1 MNQIVKYEQKVRLSM
16 ERREN
21 IMQKKLPIGIENFED
36 MIKENYYYVDKTG
49 LIKQL
54 LNERGLVNLFTRPRR
69 FGKSLNMSML
79 KYFFEIGND
88 QAIFENLEISK
99 EKELCDQYQGK
110 FPVISVSLKGAKAG
124 NYEDAKDMMKYIMA
138 AESRRLYDR
147 MSEDKLS
154 EKQKEQMKSL
164 MSDDMKDT
172 ELMTALW
179 ILSSILKEYYGKK
192 VIILIDEYDV
202 PLDKAFEND
211 YYNEMIILLRNM
223 LEQSLKTNDNLYMAV
238 LTGCLR
244 IARESIFTGLNNFNI
259 FSITDQYFDEHF
271 GFTDKEVKEILQ
283 YYKVPEAFEQTKKWY
298 DGYHFGSADIYCPWD
313 VINHCKALKV
323 ESDATP
329 QPYWINTSGNYIVK
343 RFIEKANQQ
352 TRREIEQLIEGKA
365 IQKEIRL
372 ELTYNELDSTIENL
386 WSVLFATGY
395 LTQQGKPQGRIY
407 SLVIP
412 NESIRE
418 IFIEQIQEWFKETT
432 RKDENRLKDFC
443 KAFEEGN
450 AEAIEE
456 QFNNYLMKTI
466 SIRDTFTSK
475 KENFYHGVLLGLLS
489 YDPDWYIT
497 SNTESGDG
505 YSDIMIEAE
514 QARIGIIIEVKYAEN
529 IKTLDKACEKALKQ
543 IKEKHYDQ
551 KLEEEGYETILNYGI
566 ACYKKRCKVLMD

>member
-1 MNQIVKYEQKVRLSM
+1 
-16 ERREN
+16 
-21 IMQKKLPIGIENFED
+21 MQKKLPIGIENFED

-49 LIKQL
+49 LLKQL
-54 LNERGLVNLFTRPRR
+54 LNEHGLVNLFTRPRR

-88 QAIFENLEISK
+88 QAIFEGLEISK
-99 EKELCDQYQGK
+99 DKELCDQYQGK

-124 NYEDAKDMMKYIMA
+124 NYEDAKAMMKYIMA

-147 MSEDKLS
+147 MSGDKLS

-164 MSDDMKDT
+164 MSDNMKDT

-179 ILSSILKEYYGKK
+179 ILSSILKEYYGEK

-202 PLDKAFEND
+202 PLDKVFENN

-259 FSITDQYFDEHF
+259 FSSTDQYFDEYF

-298 DGYHFGSADIYCPWD
+298 DGYRFGNTDIYCPWD
-313 VINHCKALKV
+313 VINHCRALKV
-323 ESDATP
+323 EPDATP

-395 LTQQGKPQGRIY
+395 LTQQGKPQGRTY
-407 SLVIP
+407 SLIIP
-412 NESIRE
+412 NESIRQ

-466 SIRDTFTSK
+466 SIRDTFTTK

-497 SNTESGDG
+497 SNQESGDG

-529 IKTLDKACEKALKQ
+529 IKTLDKACQKALKQ
-543 IKEKHYDQ
+543 IKEKNYDQ

-566 ACYKKRCKVLMD
+566 ACYKKRCKVLVDK

>member
-1 MNQIVKYEQKVRLSM
+1 MWKGGNL
-16 ERREN
+16 
-21 IMQKKLPIGIENFED
+21 MQKKLPIGIENFED

-49 LIKQL
+49 LLKQL
-54 LNERGLVNLFTRPRR
+54 LNEHGLVNLFTRPRR

-79 KYFFEIGND
+79 KYFFEIEND
-88 QAIFENLEISK
+88 QAIFEGLEISK
-99 EKELCDQYQGK
+99 DKELCDQYQGK

-124 NYEDAKDMMKYIMA
+124 NYEDAKAMMKYIMA

-164 MSDDMKDT
+164 MSDNMKDT

-202 PLDKAFEND
+202 PLDKAFENN

-259 FSITDQYFDEHF
+259 FSITDQYFDEYF

-298 DGYHFGSADIYCPWD
+298 DGYRFGNTDIYCPWD
-313 VINHCKALKV
+313 VINHCRALKV
-323 ESDATP
+323 EPDATP

-395 LTQQGKPQGRIY
+395 LTQQEKPQGRTY
-407 SLVIP
+407 SLIIP
-412 NESIRE
+412 NESIRQ

-450 AEAIEE
+450 AEAIE
-456 QFNNYLMKTI
+456 QQLNDYLMKTI
-466 SIRDTFTSK
+466 SIRDTFTTK

-514 QARIGIIIEVKYAEN
+514 QARTGIIIEVKYAEN

-543 IKEKHYDQ
+543 IKEKNYDQ
-551 KLEEEGYETILNYGI
+551 KLQEEGYETILNYGI
-566 ACYKKRCKVLMD
+566 ACYKKRCKVIVD

>member
-1 MNQIVKYEQKVRLSM
+1 MRKGGNL
-16 ERREN
+16 
-21 IMQKKLPIGIENFED
+21 MQKKLPIGIENFED

-49 LIKQL
+49 LLKQL
-54 LNERGLVNLFTRPRR
+54 LNEHGLVNLFTRPRR

-88 QAIFENLEISK
+88 QAIFEGLEISK
-99 EKELCDQYQGK
+99 DKELCDQYQGK

-124 NYEDAKDMMKYIMA
+124 NYEDAKAMMKYIMA

-164 MSDDMKDT
+164 MSDNMKDT

-202 PLDKAFEND
+202 PLDKAFENN

-223 LEQSLKTNDNLYMAV
+223 LKQSLKTNDNLYMAV

-259 FSITDQYFDEHF
+259 FSITDQYFDEYF
-271 GFTDKEVKEILQ
+271 GFTDKEVKETLQ

-298 DGYHFGSADIYCPWD
+298 DGYRFGNTDIYCPWD
-313 VINHCKALKV
+313 VINHCRALKV
-323 ESDATP
+323 EPDATP

-395 LTQQGKPQGRIY
+395 LTQQGKPQGRTY
-407 SLVIP
+407 SLIIP
-412 NESIRE
+412 NESIRQ

-466 SIRDTFTSK
+466 SIRDTFTTK

-497 SNTESGDG
+497 SNQESGDG

-529 IKTLDKACEKALKQ
+529 IKTLDKACQKALKQ
-543 IKEKHYDQ
+543 IKEKNYDQ

-566 ACYKKRCKVLMD
+566 ACYKKRCKVLVDK

>member
-1 MNQIVKYEQKVRLSM
+1 MRKGGNL
-16 ERREN
+16 
-21 IMQKKLPIGIENFED
+21 MQKKLPIGIENFED

-54 LNERGLVNLFTRPRR
+54 LNEHGLVNLFTRPRR

-88 QAIFENLEISK
+88 QAIFEGLEISK
-99 EKELCDQYQGK
+99 DKELCDQYQGK

-124 NYEDAKDMMKYIMA
+124 NYEDVKAMMKYIMA

-164 MSDDMKDT
+164 MSDNMKDT

-202 PLDKAFEND
+202 PLDKAFENN

-259 FSITDQYFDEHF
+259 FSITDQYFDEYF

-298 DGYHFGSADIYCPWD
+298 DGYRFGNTDIYCPWD
-313 VINHCKALKV
+313 VINHCRALKV
-323 ESDATP
+323 EPDATP

-395 LTQQGKPQGRIY
+395 LTQQGKPQGRTY
-407 SLVIP
+407 SLIIP
-412 NESIRE
+412 NESIRQ

-450 AEAIEE
+450 AEAIE
-456 QFNNYLMKTI
+456 QQLNDYLMKTI
-466 SIRDTFTSK
+466 SIRDTFTTK

-514 QARIGIIIEVKYAEN
+514 QARTGIIIEVKYAEN

-543 IKEKHYDQ
+543 IKEKNYDQ
-551 KLEEEGYETILNYGI
+551 KLQEEGYETILNYGI
-566 ACYKKRCKVLMD
+566 ACYKKRCKVSMDQS

>member
-1 MNQIVKYEQKVRLSM
+1 MRKGGNL
-16 ERREN
+16 
-21 IMQKKLPIGIENFED
+21 MQKKLPIGIENFED

-49 LIKQL
+49 LLKQL
-54 LNERGLVNLFTRPRR
+54 LNEHGLVNLFTRPRR

-88 QAIFENLEISK
+88 QAIFEGLEISK
-99 EKELCDQYQGK
+99 DKELCDQYQGK

-124 NYEDAKDMMKYIMA
+124 NYEDAKAMMKYIMA

-147 MSEDKLS
+147 MSGDKLS

-164 MSDDMKDT
+164 MSDNMKDT

-202 PLDKAFEND
+202 PLDKAFENN

-259 FSITDQYFDEHF
+259 FSITDQYFDEYF

-298 DGYHFGSADIYCPWD
+298 DGYRFGNTDIYCPWD
-313 VINHCKALKV
+313 VINHCRALKV
-323 ESDATP
+323 EPDATP

-395 LTQQGKPQGRIY
+395 LTQQGKPQGRTY
-407 SLVIP
+407 SLIIP
-412 NESIRE
+412 NESIRQ

-466 SIRDTFTSK
+466 SIRDNFTTK

-497 SNTESGDG
+497 SNQESGDG

-529 IKTLDKACEKALKQ
+529 IKMLDKACEKALKQ

-551 KLEEEGYETILNYGI
+551 KLEKEGYETILNYGI
-566 ACYKKRCKVLMD
+566 ACYKKRCKVLVDK

>member
-1 MNQIVKYEQKVRLSM
+1 MRKGGNL
-16 ERREN
+16 
-21 IMQKKLPIGIENFED
+21 MQKKLPIGIENFED

-49 LIKQL
+49 LLKQL
-54 LNERGLVNLFTRPRR
+54 LNEHGLVNLFTRPRR

-88 QAIFENLEISK
+88 QAIFEGLEISK
-99 EKELCDQYQGK
+99 DKELCDQYQGK

-124 NYEDAKDMMKYIMA
+124 NYEDAKKLMKYIMA

-147 MSEDKLS
+147 MSEDKLN

-164 MSDDMKDT
+164 MSDNMKDT

-202 PLDKAFEND
+202 PLDKAFENN

-223 LEQSLKTNDNLYMAV
+223 LKQSLKTNDNLYMAV

-259 FSITDQYFDEHF
+259 FSITDQYFDEYF

-298 DGYHFGSADIYCPWD
+298 DGYRFGNTDIYCPWD
-313 VINHCKALKV
+313 VINHCRALKV
-323 ESDATP
+323 EPDATP

-395 LTQQGKPQGRIY
+395 LTQQGKPQGRTY
-407 SLVIP
+407 SLIIP
-412 NESIRE
+412 NESIRQ

-466 SIRDTFTSK
+466 SIRDTFTTK

-505 YSDIMIEAE
+505 YSDIMIEVE
-514 QARIGIIIEVKYAEN
+514 HKQMGIVIEIKYAEN
-529 IKTLDKACEKALKQ
+529 VKALDQACEKALKQ

-566 ACYKKRCKVLMD
+566 ACYKKRCKVLLQEKK

>member
-1 MNQIVKYEQKVRLSM
+1 MRKGGNL
-16 ERREN
+16 
-21 IMQKKLPIGIENFED
+21 MQKKLPIGIENFED

-49 LIKQL
+49 LLKQL
-54 LNERGLVNLFTRPRR
+54 LNEHGLVNLFTRPRR

-88 QAIFENLEISK
+88 QAIFEGLEISK
-99 EKELCDQYQGK
+99 DKELCDQYQGK

-124 NYEDAKDMMKYIMA
+124 NYEDAKAMMKYIMA

-147 MSEDKLS
+147 MSGDKLS

-164 MSDDMKDT
+164 MSDNMKDT

-202 PLDKAFEND
+202 PLDKAFENN

-223 LEQSLKTNDNLYMAV
+223 LKQSLKTNDNLYMAV

-259 FSITDQYFDEHF
+259 FSITDQYFDEYF

-298 DGYHFGSADIYCPWD
+298 DGYRFGNTDIYCPWD
-313 VINHCKALKV
+313 VINHCRALKV
-323 ESDATP
+323 EPDATP

-343 RFIEKANQQ
+343 RFIERANQQ

-395 LTQQGKPQGRIY
+395 LTQQGKPQGRTY
-407 SLVIP
+407 SLIIP
-412 NESIRE
+412 NESIRQ

-466 SIRDTFTSK
+466 SIRDTFTTK

-497 SNTESGDG
+497 SNQESGDG

-529 IKTLDKACEKALKQ
+529 IKMLDKACEKALKQ

-551 KLEEEGYETILNYGI
+551 KLEKEGYETILNYGI
-566 ACYKKRCKVLMD
+566 ACYKKRCKVLVGK

>member
-1 MNQIVKYEQKVRLSM
+1 MRKGGNL
-16 ERREN
+16 
-21 IMQKKLPIGIENFED
+21 MQKKLPIEIENFED

-49 LIKQL
+49 LLKQL
-54 LNERGLVNLFTRPRR
+54 LNEHGLVNLFTRPRR

-88 QAIFENLEISK
+88 QAIFEGLEISK
-99 EKELCDQYQGK
+99 DKELCDQYQGK

-124 NYEDAKDMMKYIMA
+124 NYEDAKAMMKYIMA

-147 MSEDKLS
+147 MSGDKLS

-164 MSDDMKDT
+164 MSDNMKDT

-202 PLDKAFEND
+202 PLDKAFENN

-259 FSITDQYFDEHF
+259 FSITDQYFDEYF

-298 DGYHFGSADIYCPWD
+298 DGYRFGNTDIYCPWD
-313 VINHCKALKV
+313 VINHCRALKV
-323 ESDATP
+323 EPDATP

-395 LTQQGKPQGRIY
+395 LTQQGKPQGRTY
-407 SLVIP
+407 SLIIP
-412 NESIRE
+412 NESIRQ

-466 SIRDTFTSK
+466 SIRDTFTTK

-497 SNTESGDG
+497 SNQESGDG

-529 IKTLDKACEKALKQ
+529 IKTLDKACQKALKQ
-543 IKEKHYDQ
+543 IKEKNYDQ

-566 ACYKKRCKVLMD
+566 ACYKKRCKVLVDK

>member
-1 MNQIVKYEQKVRLSM
+1 MRKGGNL
-16 ERREN
+16 
-21 IMQKKLPIGIENFED
+21 MQKKLPIGIENFED

-49 LIKQL
+49 LLKQL
-54 LNERGLVNLFTRPRR
+54 LNEHGLVNLFTRPRR

-88 QAIFENLEISK
+88 QAIFEGLEISK
-99 EKELCDQYQGK
+99 DKELCDQYQGK

-124 NYEDAKDMMKYIMA
+124 NYEDAKAMMKYIMA

-147 MSEDKLS
+147 MSGDKLS

-164 MSDDMKDT
+164 MSDNMKDT

-202 PLDKAFEND
+202 PLDKAFENN

-259 FSITDQYFDEHF
+259 FSITDQYFDEYF

-298 DGYHFGSADIYCPWD
+298 DGYRFGNTDIYCPWD
-313 VINHCKALKV
+313 VINHCRALKV
-323 ESDATP
+323 EPDATP

-395 LTQQGKPQGRIY
+395 LTQQGKPQGRTY
-407 SLVIP
+407 SLIIP
-412 NESIRE
+412 NESIRQ

-466 SIRDTFTSK
+466 SIRDTFTTK

-497 SNTESGDG
+497 SNQESGDG

-514 QARIGIIIEVKYAEN
+514 QARLGIIIEVKYAEN
-529 IKTLDKACEKALKQ
+529 IKMLDKACEKALKQ

-551 KLEEEGYETILNYGI
+551 KLEKEGYETILNYGI
-566 ACYKKRCKVLMD
+566 ACYKKRCKVLVDK

>member
-1 MNQIVKYEQKVRLSM
+1 MRKGGNL
-16 ERREN
+16 
-21 IMQKKLPIGIENFED
+21 MQKKLPIGIENFED
-36 MIKENYYYVDKTG
+36 MIKENYYYVDKTD
-49 LIKQL
+49 LLKQL
-54 LNERGLVNLFTRPRR
+54 LNEHGLVNLFTRPRR

-88 QAIFENLEISK
+88 QAIFEGLEISK
-99 EKELCDQYQGK
+99 DKELCDQYQGK

-124 NYEDAKDMMKYIMA
+124 NYEDAKAMMKYIMA

-147 MSEDKLS
+147 MSGDKLS

-164 MSDDMKDT
+164 MSDNMKDT

-202 PLDKAFEND
+202 PLDKAFENN

-259 FSITDQYFDEHF
+259 FSITDQYFDEYF

-298 DGYHFGSADIYCPWD
+298 DGYRFGNTDIYCPWD
-313 VINHCKALKV
+313 VINHCRALKV
-323 ESDATP
+323 EPDATP

-395 LTQQGKPQGRIY
+395 LTQQGKPQGRTY
-407 SLVIP
+407 SLIIP
-412 NESIRE
+412 NESIRQ

-466 SIRDTFTSK
+466 SIRDTFTTK

-497 SNTESGDG
+497 SNQESGDG

-529 IKTLDKACEKALKQ
+529 IKTLDKACQKALKQ
-543 IKEKHYDQ
+543 IKEKNYDQ

-566 ACYKKRCKVLMD
+566 ACYKKRCKVLVDK

>member
-1 MNQIVKYEQKVRLSM
+1 MRKGGNL
-16 ERREN
+16 
-21 IMQKKLPIGIENFED
+21 MQKKLPIGIENFED

-49 LIKQL
+49 LLKQL
-54 LNERGLVNLFTRPRR
+54 LNEHGLVNLFTRPRR

-88 QAIFENLEISK
+88 QAIFEGLEISK
-99 EKELCDQYQGK
+99 DKELCDQYQGK

-124 NYEDAKDMMKYIMA
+124 NYEDAKAMMKYIMA

-147 MSEDKLS
+147 MSGDKLS

-164 MSDDMKDT
+164 MSDNMKDT

-202 PLDKAFEND
+202 PLDKAFENN

-259 FSITDQYFDEHF
+259 FSITDQYFDEYF

-298 DGYHFGSADIYCPWD
+298 DGYRFGNTDIYCPWD
-313 VINHCKALKV
+313 VINHCRALKV
-323 ESDATP
+323 EPDATP

-395 LTQQGKPQGRIY
+395 LTQQGKPQGRTY
-407 SLVIP
+407 SLIIP
-412 NESIRE
+412 NESIRQ

-466 SIRDTFTSK
+466 SIRDTFTTK
-475 KENFYHGVLLGLLS
+475 KENFYHGVLIGLLS

-497 SNTESGDG
+497 SNQESGDG

-529 IKTLDKACEKALKQ
+529 IKTLDKACQKALKQ
-543 IKEKHYDQ
+543 IKEKNYDQ

-566 ACYKKRCKVLMD
+566 ACYKKRCKVLVDK

>member
-1 MNQIVKYEQKVRLSM
+1 MRKGRNL
-16 ERREN
+16 
-21 IMQKKLPIGIENFED
+21 MQKKLPIGIENFED

-49 LIKQL
+49 LLKQL
-54 LNERGLVNLFTRPRR
+54 LNEHGLVNLFTRPRR

-88 QAIFENLEISK
+88 QAIFEGLEISK
-99 EKELCDQYQGK
+99 DKELCDQYQGK

-124 NYEDAKDMMKYIMA
+124 NYEDAKAMMKYIMA

-147 MSEDKLS
+147 MSGDKLS

-164 MSDDMKDT
+164 MSDNMKDT

-202 PLDKAFEND
+202 PLDKAFENN

-223 LEQSLKTNDNLYMAV
+223 LKQSLKTKDNLYMAV

-259 FSITDQYFDEHF
+259 FSITDQYFDEYF

-298 DGYHFGSADIYCPWD
+298 DGYRFGNTDIYCPWD
-313 VINHCKALKV
+313 VINHCRALKV
-323 ESDATP
+323 EPDATP

-395 LTQQGKPQGRIY
+395 LTQQGKPQGRTY
-407 SLVIP
+407 SLIIP
-412 NESIRE
+412 NESIRQ

-466 SIRDTFTSK
+466 SIRDTFTTK

-497 SNTESGDG
+497 SNQESGDG

-529 IKTLDKACEKALKQ
+529 IKTLDKACQKALKQ
-543 IKEKHYDQ
+543 IKEKNYDQ

-566 ACYKKRCKVLMD
+566 ACYKKRCKVLVDK

>member
-1 MNQIVKYEQKVRLSM
+1 MRKGGNL
-16 ERREN
+16 
-21 IMQKKLPIGIENFED
+21 MQKKLPIGIENFED

-49 LIKQL
+49 LLKQL
-54 LNERGLVNLFTRPRR
+54 LNEHGLVNLFTRPRR

-88 QAIFENLEISK
+88 QAIFEGLEISK
-99 EKELCDQYQGK
+99 DKELCDQYQGK

-124 NYEDAKDMMKYIMA
+124 NYEDAKAMMKYIMA

-147 MSEDKLS
+147 MSGDKLS

-164 MSDDMKDT
+164 MSDNMKDT

-179 ILSSILKEYYGKK
+179 ILSSILKEYYGEK

-202 PLDKAFEND
+202 PLDKAFENN

-259 FSITDQYFDEHF
+259 FSITDQYFDEYF

-298 DGYHFGSADIYCPWD
+298 DGYRFGNTDIYCPWD
-313 VINHCKALKV
+313 VINHCRALKV
-323 ESDATP
+323 EPDATP
-329 QPYWINTSGNYIVK
+329 QPYLINTSGNYIVK

-395 LTQQGKPQGRIY
+395 LTQQGKPQGRTY
-407 SLVIP
+407 SLIIP
-412 NESIRE
+412 NESIRQ

-466 SIRDTFTSK
+466 SIRDTFTTK

-497 SNTESGDG
+497 SNQESGDG

-529 IKTLDKACEKALKQ
+529 IKTLDKACQKALKQ
-543 IKEKHYDQ
+543 IKEKNYDQ

-566 ACYKKRCKVLMD
+566 ACYKKRCKVLVDK

>member
-1 MNQIVKYEQKVRLSM
+1 MRKGGNL
-16 ERREN
+16 
-21 IMQKKLPIGIENFED
+21 MQKKLPIGIENFED

-49 LIKQL
+49 LLKQL
-54 LNERGLVNLFTRPRR
+54 LNEHGLVNLFTRPRR

-88 QAIFENLEISK
+88 QAIFEGLEISK
-99 EKELCDQYQGK
+99 DKELCDQYQGK

-124 NYEDAKDMMKYIMA
+124 NYEDAKAMMKYIMA

-147 MSEDKLS
+147 MSGDKLS

-164 MSDDMKDT
+164 MSDNMKDT

-202 PLDKAFEND
+202 PLDKAFENN

-259 FSITDQYFDEHF
+259 FSITDQYFDEYF

-298 DGYHFGSADIYCPWD
+298 DGYRFGNTDIYCPWD
-313 VINHCKALKV
+313 VINHCRALKV
-323 ESDATP
+323 EPDATP

-395 LTQQGKPQGRIY
+395 LTQQGKPQGRTY
-407 SLVIP
+407 SLIIP
-412 NESIRE
+412 NESIRQ

-466 SIRDTFTSK
+466 SIRDTFITK

-497 SNTESGDG
+497 SNQESGDG

-529 IKTLDKACEKALKQ
+529 IKMLDKACEKALKQ

-551 KLEEEGYETILNYGI
+551 KLEKEGYETILNYGI
-566 ACYKKRCKVLMD
+566 ACYKKRCKVLVDK

>member
-1 MNQIVKYEQKVRLSM
+1 
-16 ERREN
+16 
-21 IMQKKLPIGIENFED
+21 MQKKLPIGIENFED

-49 LIKQL
+49 LLKQL
-54 LNERGLVNLFTRPRR
+54 LNEHGLVNLFTRPRR

-88 QAIFENLEISK
+88 QAIFEGLEISK
-99 EKELCDQYQGK
+99 DKELCDQYQGK

-124 NYEDAKDMMKYIMA
+124 NYEDAKAMMKYIMA

-147 MSEDKLS
+147 MSGDKLS

-164 MSDDMKDT
+164 MSDNMKDT

-202 PLDKAFEND
+202 PLDKAFENN

-223 LEQSLKTNDNLYMAV
+223 LKQSLKTNDNLYMAV

-259 FSITDQYFDEHF
+259 FSITDQYFDEYF

-298 DGYHFGSADIYCPWD
+298 DGYRFGNTDIYCPWD
-313 VINHCKALKV
+313 VINHCRALKV
-323 ESDATP
+323 EPDATP

-343 RFIEKANQQ
+343 RFIERANQQ

-395 LTQQGKPQGRIY
+395 LTQQGKPQGRTY
-407 SLVIP
+407 SLIIP
-412 NESIRE
+412 NESIRQ

-466 SIRDTFTSK
+466 SIRDTFTTK

-497 SNTESGDG
+497 SNQESGDG

-529 IKTLDKACEKALKQ
+529 IKTLDKACQKALKQ
-543 IKEKHYDQ
+543 IKEKNYDQ

-566 ACYKKRCKVLMD
+566 ACYKKRCKVLVDK

>member
-1 MNQIVKYEQKVRLSM
+1 MRKGGNL
-16 ERREN
+16 
-21 IMQKKLPIGIENFED
+21 MQKKLPIGIENFED

-49 LIKQL
+49 LLKQL
-54 LNERGLVNLFTRPRR
+54 LNEHGLVNLFTRPRR

-88 QAIFENLEISK
+88 QAIFEGLEISK
-99 EKELCDQYQGK
+99 DKELCDQYQGK

-138 AESRRLYDR
+138 AESRRLYDK

-164 MSDDMKDT
+164 MSDNMKDT

-192 VIILIDEYDV
+192 VLILIDEYDV
-202 PLDKAFEND
+202 PLDKAFENN

-223 LEQSLKTNDNLYMAV
+223 LKQSLKTNDNLYMAV

-259 FSITDQYFDEHF
+259 FSITDQYFDEYF

-298 DGYHFGSADIYCPWD
+298 DGYRFGNTDIYCPWD
-313 VINHCKALKV
+313 VINHCRALKV
-323 ESDATP
+323 EPDATP

-395 LTQQGKPQGRIY
+395 LTQQGKPQGRTY
-407 SLVIP
+407 SLIIP
-412 NESIRE
+412 NESIRQ

-466 SIRDTFTSK
+466 SIRDTFTTK

-497 SNTESGDG
+497 SNQESGDG

-529 IKTLDKACEKALKQ
+529 IKTLDKACQKALKQ
-543 IKEKHYDQ
+543 IKEKNYDQ

-566 ACYKKRCKVLMD
+566 ACYKKRCKVLVDK

>member
-1 MNQIVKYEQKVRLSM
+1 MRKGGNL
-16 ERREN
+16 
-21 IMQKKLPIGIENFED
+21 MQKKLPIGIENFED

-49 LIKQL
+49 LLKQL
-54 LNERGLVNLFTRPRR
+54 LNEHGLVNLFTRPRR

-88 QAIFENLEISK
+88 QAIFEGLEISK
-99 EKELCDQYQGK
+99 DKELCDQYQGK

-124 NYEDAKDMMKYIMA
+124 NYEDAKAMMKYIMA

-147 MSEDKLS
+147 MSGDKLS

-164 MSDDMKDT
+164 MSDNMKDT

-202 PLDKAFEND
+202 PLDKAFENN

-223 LEQSLKTNDNLYMAV
+223 LKQSLKTNDNLYMAV

-259 FSITDQYFDEHF
+259 FSITDQYFDEYF

-298 DGYHFGSADIYCPWD
+298 DGYRFGNTDIYCPWD
-313 VINHCKALKV
+313 VINHCRALKV
-323 ESDATP
+323 EPDATP

-372 ELTYNELDSTIENL
+372 ELTYNELDIMIENL

-395 LTQQGKPQGRIY
+395 LTQQGKPQGRTY
-407 SLVIP
+407 SLIIP
-412 NESIRE
+412 NESIRQ

-466 SIRDTFTSK
+466 SIRDTFTTK

-497 SNTESGDG
+497 SNQESGDG

-529 IKTLDKACEKALKQ
+529 IKTLDKACQKALKQ
-543 IKEKHYDQ
+543 IKEKNYDQ

-566 ACYKKRCKVLMD
+566 ACYKKRCKVLVDK

>member
-1 MNQIVKYEQKVRLSM
+1 
-16 ERREN
+16 
-21 IMQKKLPIGIENFED
+21 MQKKLPIGIENFED

-49 LIKQL
+49 LLKQL
-54 LNERGLVNLFTRPRR
+54 LNEHGLVNLFTRPRR

-88 QAIFENLEISK
+88 QAIFEGLEISK
-99 EKELCDQYQGK
+99 DKELCDQYQGK

-124 NYEDAKDMMKYIMA
+124 NYEDAKAMMKYIMA

-147 MSEDKLS
+147 MSGDKLS

-164 MSDDMKDT
+164 MSDNMKDT

-202 PLDKAFEND
+202 PLDKAFENN

-223 LEQSLKTNDNLYMAV
+223 LKQSLKTNDNLYMAV

-244 IARESIFTGLNNFNI
+244 IARESIFTRLNNFNI
-259 FSITDQYFDEHF
+259 FSITDQYFDEYF

-298 DGYHFGSADIYCPWD
+298 DGYRFGNTDIYCPWD
-313 VINHCKALKV
+313 VINHCRALKV
-323 ESDATP
+323 EPDATP

-407 SLVIP
+407 SLIIP
-412 NESIRE
+412 NESIRQ

-466 SIRDTFTSK
+466 SIRDTFTTK

-497 SNTESGDG
+497 SNQESGDG

-529 IKTLDKACEKALKQ
+529 IKTLDKACQKALKQ
-543 IKEKHYDQ
+543 IKEKNYDQ

-566 ACYKKRCKVLMD
+566 ACYKKRCKVLVDK

>member
-1 MNQIVKYEQKVRLSM
+1 
-16 ERREN
+16 
-21 IMQKKLPIGIENFED
+21 MQKKLPIGIENFED

-49 LIKQL
+49 LLKQL
-54 LNERGLVNLFTRPRR
+54 LNEHGLVNLFTRPRR

-88 QAIFENLEISK
+88 QAIFEGLEISK
-99 EKELCDQYQGK
+99 DKELCDQYQGK

-124 NYEDAKDMMKYIMA
+124 NYEDAKAMMKYIMA
-138 AESRRLYDR
+138 AESRRLYAR
-147 MSEDKLS
+147 MSGDKLS

-164 MSDDMKDT
+164 MSDNMKDT

-202 PLDKAFEND
+202 PLDKAFENN

-259 FSITDQYFDEHF
+259 FSITDQYFDEYF

-298 DGYHFGSADIYCPWD
+298 DGYRFGNTDIYCPWD
-313 VINHCKALKV
+313 VINHCRALKV
-323 ESDATP
+323 EPDATP

-395 LTQQGKPQGRIY
+395 LTQQGKPQGRTY
-407 SLVIP
+407 SLIIP
-412 NESIRE
+412 NESIRQ

-466 SIRDTFTSK
+466 SIRDTFTTK

-497 SNTESGDG
+497 SNQESGDG

-529 IKTLDKACEKALKQ
+529 IKTLDKACQKALKQ
-543 IKEKHYDQ
+543 IKEKNYDQ

-566 ACYKKRCKVLMD
+566 ACYKKRCKVLVDK

>member
-1 MNQIVKYEQKVRLSM
+1 MRKGGNL
-16 ERREN
+16 
-21 IMQKKLPIGIENFED
+21 MQKKLPIGIENFED

-49 LIKQL
+49 LLKQL
-54 LNERGLVNLFTRPRR
+54 LNEHGLVNLFTRPRR

-88 QAIFENLEISK
+88 QAIFEGLEISK
-99 EKELCDQYQGK
+99 DKELCDQYQGK

-124 NYEDAKDMMKYIMA
+124 NYEDAKAMMKYIMA

-147 MSEDKLS
+147 MSGDKLS

-164 MSDDMKDT
+164 MSDNMKDT

-202 PLDKAFEND
+202 PLDKAFENN

-259 FSITDQYFDEHF
+259 FSITDQYFDEYF

-298 DGYHFGSADIYCPWD
+298 DGYRFGNTDIYCPWD
-313 VINHCKALKV
+313 VINHCRALKV
-323 ESDATP
+323 EPDATP

-343 RFIEKANQQ
+343 RFIERANQQ

-395 LTQQGKPQGRIY
+395 LTQQGKPQGRTY
-407 SLVIP
+407 SLIIP
-412 NESIRE
+412 NESIRQ

-466 SIRDTFTSK
+466 SIRDTFTTK

-497 SNTESGDG
+497 SNQESGDG

-529 IKTLDKACEKALKQ
+529 IKMLDKACEKALKQ

-551 KLEEEGYETILNYGI
+551 KLEKEGYETILNYGI
-566 ACYKKRCKVLMD
+566 ACYKKRCKVLVDK

>member
-1 MNQIVKYEQKVRLSM
+1 
-16 ERREN
+16 
-21 IMQKKLPIGIENFED
+21 MQKRLPIGIENFED
-36 MIKENYYYVDKTG
+36 MINEDYYYIDKTG

-54 LNERGLVNLFTRPRR
+54 IAEKGLVNLFTRPRR

-79 KYFFEIGND
+79 RYFFEIGND
-88 QAIFENLEISK
+88 PKIFEGLEISK
-99 EKELCDQYQGK
+99 EKELCDQYMGK
-110 FPVISVSLKGAKAG
+110 FPVISISLKGAKAG
-124 NYEDAKDMMKYIMA
+124 DYQTAKHMMKYIVGG
-138 AESRRLYDR
+138 EVRRIYQR
-147 MSEDKLS
+147 MSEDQLN
-154 EKQKEQMKSL
+154 ETHKEEMKRL
-164 MSDDMKDT
+164 MEYEMEDT
-172 ELMTALW
+172 TLMAALW
-179 ILSSILKEYYGKK
+179 NLSLILKEYYGKK

-202 PLDKAFEND
+202 PLDKAFENG
-211 YYNEMIILLRNM
+211 YYNEMIILIRNM
-223 LEQSLKTNDNLYMAV
+223 LEQALKTNDNLYMAV

-259 FSITDQYFDEHF
+259 FSITDQYFDEYF
-271 GFTDKEVKEILQ
+271 GFTDKEVKEMLK
-283 YYKVPEAFEQTKKWY
+283 YYGAPEAFDETKKWY
-298 DGYHFGSADIYCPWD
+298 DGYRFGNEDIYCPWD

-323 ESDATP
+323 DKEAIP
-329 QPYWINTSGNYIVK
+329 QPYWINTSGNYIIK

-365 IQKEIRL
+365 INKEIRL
-372 ELTYNELDSTIENL
+372 ELTYNELDNTIENL

-395 LTQQGKPQGRIY
+395 LTQQGKPQGRTY
-407 SLVIP
+407 SLTIP
-412 NESIRE
+412 NESIRQ

-443 KAFEEGN
+443 KAFEEGD
-450 AEAIEE
+450 AQAIEQ
-456 QFNNYLMKTI
+456 QFTQYLIKTI

-505 YSDIMIEAE
+505 YSDIMIEVE
-514 QARIGIIIEVKYAEN
+514 HKQMGIVIEIKYAEN
-529 IKTLDKACEKALKQ
+529 VKALDQACEKALKQ

-566 ACYKKRCKVLMD
+566 ACYKKRCKVLLQEKK

>member
-1 MNQIVKYEQKVRLSM
+1 MRKGGNL
-16 ERREN
+16 
-21 IMQKKLPIGIENFED
+21 MQKKFPIGIENFED

-49 LIKQL
+49 LLKQL
-54 LNERGLVNLFTRPRR
+54 LNEHGLVNLFTRPRR

-88 QAIFENLEISK
+88 QAIFEGLEISK
-99 EKELCDQYQGK
+99 DKELCDQYQGK

-124 NYEDAKDMMKYIMA
+124 NYEDAKAMMKYIMA

-147 MSEDKLS
+147 MSGDKLS

-164 MSDDMKDT
+164 MSDNMKDT

-202 PLDKAFEND
+202 PLDKAFENN

-259 FSITDQYFDEHF
+259 FSITDQYFDEYF

-298 DGYHFGSADIYCPWD
+298 DGYRFGNTDIYCPWD
-313 VINHCKALKV
+313 VINHCRALKV
-323 ESDATP
+323 EPDATP

-395 LTQQGKPQGRIY
+395 LTQQGKPQGRTY
-407 SLVIP
+407 SLIIP
-412 NESIRE
+412 NESIRQ

-466 SIRDTFTSK
+466 SIRDTFTTK

-497 SNTESGDG
+497 SNQESGDG

-529 IKTLDKACEKALKQ
+529 IKTLDKACQKALKQ
-543 IKEKHYDQ
+543 IKEKNYDQ

-566 ACYKKRCKVLMD
+566 ACYKKRCKVLVDK

>member
-1 MNQIVKYEQKVRLSM
+1 
-16 ERREN
+16 
-21 IMQKKLPIGIENFED
+21 MQKKLPIGIENFED

-54 LNERGLVNLFTRPRR
+54 LNEHGLVNLFTRPRR

-88 QAIFENLEISK
+88 QAIFEGLEISK
-99 EKELCDQYQGK
+99 DKELCDQYQEK

-124 NYEDAKDMMKYIMA
+124 NYEDAKKLMKYIVA

-147 MSEDKLS
+147 MSEDKLN
-154 EKQKEQMKSL
+154 EKQKEQMNPL
-164 MSDDMKDT
+164 MSDNMKDT

-202 PLDKAFEND
+202 PLDKAFENN

-259 FSITDQYFDEHF
+259 FSITDQYFDEYF

-283 YYKVPEAFEQTKKWY
+283 YYKVPGAFNQTKKWY
-298 DGYHFGSADIYCPWD
+298 DGYRFGNTDIYCPWD
-313 VINHCKALKV
+313 VINHCRALKI
-323 ESDATP
+323 EPDATP

-395 LTQQGKPQGRIY
+395 LTQQEKPQGRTY
-407 SLVIP
+407 SLIIP
-412 NESIRE
+412 NESIRQ

-466 SIRDTFTSK
+466 SIRDTFTTK

-497 SNTESGDG
+497 SNQESGDG

-529 IKTLDKACEKALKQ
+529 IKTLDKACQKALKQ
-543 IKEKHYDQ
+543 IKEKNYDQ

-566 ACYKKRCKVLMD
+566 ACYKKRCRVLMDESESI

>member
-1 MNQIVKYEQKVRLSM
+1 
-16 ERREN
+16 
-21 IMQKKLPIGIENFED
+21 MQKKLPIGIENFED

-49 LIKQL
+49 LLKQL
-54 LNERGLVNLFTRPRR
+54 LNEHGLVNLFTRPRR

-88 QAIFENLEISK
+88 QAIFEGLEISK
-99 EKELCDQYQGK
+99 DKELCDQYQGK

-124 NYEDAKDMMKYIMA
+124 NYEDAKAMMKYIMA

-147 MSEDKLS
+147 MSGDKLS

-164 MSDDMKDT
+164 MSDNMKDT

-202 PLDKAFEND
+202 PLDKAFENN

-223 LEQSLKTNDNLYMAV
+223 LKQSLKTNDNLYMAV

-259 FSITDQYFDEHF
+259 FSITDQYFDEYF

-298 DGYHFGSADIYCPWD
+298 DGYRFGNTDIYCPWD
-313 VINHCKALKV
+313 VINHCRALKV
-323 ESDATP
+323 EPDATP

-395 LTQQGKPQGRIY
+395 LTQQGKPQGRTY
-407 SLVIP
+407 SLIIP
-412 NESIRE
+412 NESIRQ

-466 SIRDTFTSK
+466 SIRDTFTTK

-497 SNTESGDG
+497 SNQESGDG

-529 IKTLDKACEKALKQ
+529 IKTLDKACQKALKQ
-543 IKEKHYDQ
+543 IKEKNYDQ
-551 KLEEEGYETILNYGI
+551 KLEEGYETILNYGI
-566 ACYKKRCKVLMD
+566 ACYKKRCKVLVDK

>member
-1 MNQIVKYEQKVRLSM
+1 MNKRKDKIRKGGK
-16 ERREN
+16 N
-21 IMQKKLPIGIENFED
+21 NMQKKLPIGIENFED

-54 LNERGLVNLFTRPRR
+54 LNEHGLVNLFTRPRR

-88 QAIFENLEISK
+88 QAIFEGLEISK
-99 EKELCDQYQGK
+99 DKELCDQYQEK

-124 NYEDAKDMMKYIMA
+124 NYEDAKKLMKYIVA

-147 MSEDKLS
+147 MSEDKLN
-154 EKQKEQMKSL
+154 EKQKEQMNPL
-164 MSDDMKDT
+164 MSDNMKDT

-202 PLDKAFEND
+202 PLDKAFENN

-259 FSITDQYFDEHF
+259 FSITDQYFDEYF

-298 DGYHFGSADIYCPWD
+298 DGYRFGNTDIYCPWD
-313 VINHCKALKV
+313 VINHCRALKV
-323 ESDATP
+323 EPDATP

-395 LTQQGKPQGRIY
+395 LTQQGKPQGRTY
-407 SLVIP
+407 SLIIP
-412 NESIRE
+412 NESIRQ

-432 RKDENRLKDFC
+432 RKDENCLKDFC

-450 AEAIEE
+450 AETIE
-456 QFNNYLMKTI
+456 QQLNDYLMKTI
-466 SIRDTFTSK
+466 SIRDTFTAK

-497 SNTESGDG
+497 SNKESGDG

-514 QARIGIIIEVKYAEN
+514 QARTGIIIEVKYAEN

-566 ACYKKRCKVLMD
+566 ACYKKRCKVMVDK

>member
-1 MNQIVKYEQKVRLSM
+1 
-16 ERREN
+16 
-21 IMQKKLPIGIENFED
+21 MQKKLPIGIENFED

-54 LNERGLVNLFTRPRR
+54 LNEHGLVNLFTRPRR

-88 QAIFENLEISK
+88 QAIFEGLEISK
-99 EKELCDQYQGK
+99 DKELCDQYQGK

-124 NYEDAKDMMKYIMA
+124 NYEDAKAMMKYIMA

-164 MSDDMKDT
+164 MSDNMKDT

-202 PLDKAFEND
+202 PLDKAFENN

-259 FSITDQYFDEHF
+259 FSITDQYFDEYF

-298 DGYHFGSADIYCPWD
+298 DGYRFGNTDIYCPWD
-313 VINHCKALKV
+313 VINHCRALKV
-323 ESDATP
+323 EPDATP

-395 LTQQGKPQGRIY
+395 LTQQEKPQGRTY
-407 SLVIP
+407 SLIIP
-412 NESIRE
+412 NESIRQ

-450 AEAIEE
+450 AEAIE
-456 QFNNYLMKTI
+456 QQLNDYLMKTI
-466 SIRDTFTSK
+466 SIRDTFTTK

-514 QARIGIIIEVKYAEN
+514 QARTGIIIEVKYAEN
-529 IKTLDKACEKALKQ
+529 IKMLDKACEKALKQ
-543 IKEKHYDQ
+543 IKEKNYDQ
-551 KLEEEGYETILNYGI
+551 KLQEEGYETILNYGI
-566 ACYKKRCKVLMD
+566 ACYKKRCKVIVD

>member
-1 MNQIVKYEQKVRLSM
+1 
-16 ERREN
+16 
-21 IMQKKLPIGIENFED
+21 MQKKLPIGIENFED

-49 LIKQL
+49 LLKQL
-54 LNERGLVNLFTRPRR
+54 LNEHGLVNLFTRPRR

-88 QAIFENLEISK
+88 QAIFEGLEISK
-99 EKELCDQYQGK
+99 DKELCDQYQGK

-124 NYEDAKDMMKYIMA
+124 NYEDAKAMMKYIMA

-147 MSEDKLS
+147 MSGDKLS

-164 MSDDMKDT
+164 MSDNMKDT

-202 PLDKAFEND
+202 PLDKAFENN

-259 FSITDQYFDEHF
+259 FSITDQYFDEYF

-298 DGYHFGSADIYCPWD
+298 DGYRFGNTDIYCPWD
-313 VINHCKALKV
+313 VINHCRALKV
-323 ESDATP
+323 EPDATP

-395 LTQQGKPQGRIY
+395 LTQQGKPQGRTY
-407 SLVIP
+407 SLIIP
-412 NESIRE
+412 NESIRQ

-432 RKDENRLKDFC
+432 RKDENRIKDFC

-466 SIRDTFTSK
+466 SIRDTFTTK

-497 SNTESGDG
+497 SNQESGDG

-529 IKTLDKACEKALKQ
+529 IKMLDKACEKALKQ

-551 KLEEEGYETILNYGI
+551 KLEKEGYETILNYGI
-566 ACYKKRCKVLMD
+566 ACYKKRCKVLVDK

>member
-1 MNQIVKYEQKVRLSM
+1 MRKGGNL
-16 ERREN
+16 
-21 IMQKKLPIGIENFED
+21 MQKKLPIGIENFED

-49 LIKQL
+49 LLKQL
-54 LNERGLVNLFTRPRR
+54 LNEHGLVNLFTRPRR

-88 QAIFENLEISK
+88 QAIFEGLEISK
-99 EKELCDQYQGK
+99 DKELCDQYQGK

-124 NYEDAKDMMKYIMA
+124 NYEDAKAMMKYIMA

-147 MSEDKLS
+147 MSGDKLS

-164 MSDDMKDT
+164 MSDNMKDT

-179 ILSSILKEYYGKK
+179 ILSSILKEYYGEK

-202 PLDKAFEND
+202 PLDKVFENN

-259 FSITDQYFDEHF
+259 FSSTDQYFDEYF

-298 DGYHFGSADIYCPWD
+298 DGYRFGNTDIYCPWD
-313 VINHCKALKV
+313 VINHCRALKV
-323 ESDATP
+323 EPDATP

-395 LTQQGKPQGRIY
+395 LTQQGKPQGRTY
-407 SLVIP
+407 SLIIP
-412 NESIRE
+412 NESIRQ

-466 SIRDTFTSK
+466 SIRDTFTTK

-497 SNTESGDG
+497 SNQESGDG

-529 IKTLDKACEKALKQ
+529 IKTLDKACQKALKQ
-543 IKEKHYDQ
+543 IKEKNYDQ

-566 ACYKKRCKVLMD
+566 ACYKKRCKVLVDK

>member
-1 MNQIVKYEQKVRLSM
+1 
-16 ERREN
+16 
-21 IMQKKLPIGIENFED
+21 MQKKLPIGIENFED

-54 LNERGLVNLFTRPRR
+54 LNEHGLVNLFTRPRR

-79 KYFFEIGND
+79 KYFFEIGNN
-88 QAIFENLEISK
+88 QEIFEGLEISK

-110 FPVISVSLKGAKAG
+110 FPVISVLLKGAKAG
-124 NYEDAKDMMKYIMA
+124 NYEDAKDLMKYIMA
-138 AESRRLYDR
+138 VESRRLYNR

-154 EKQKEQMKSL
+154 EKQKEQMKPL
-164 MSDDMKDT
+164 MSDNMKDT

-179 ILSSILKEYYGKK
+179 ILSSILKEHYGKK
-192 VIILIDEYDV
+192 VIILIDEY
-202 PLDKAFEND
+202 
-211 YYNEMIILLRNM
+211 
-223 LEQSLKTNDNLYMAV
+223 
-238 LTGCLR
+238 
-244 IARESIFTGLNNFNI
+244 
-259 FSITDQYFDEHF
+259 F

-283 YYKVPEAFEQTKKWY
+283 YYKVSEAFEQTKKWY
-298 DGYHFGSADIYCPWD
+298 DGYRFGNTDIYCPWD
-313 VINHCKALKV
+313 VIINHCRALKV
-323 ESDATP
+323 EPDATP

-343 RFIEKANQQ
+343 RFIEKSNQQ

-395 LTQQGKPQGRIY
+395 LTQQGRTY

-412 NESIRE
+412 NESIRQ

-443 KAFEEGN
+443 KAFEEGD

-466 SIRDTFTSK
+466 SIRDTFTTK

-489 YDPDWYIT
+489 YAPDWYIT
-497 SNTESGDG
+497 SNTESGDR

-514 QARIGIIIEVKYAEN
+514 QARTGIIIEVKYAEN
-529 IKTLDKACEKALKQ
+529 IKTLDKACKKALEQ
-543 IKEKHYDQ
+543 IKEKNYDQ

-566 ACYKKRCKVLMD
+566 ACYKKRCKVLAGK

>member
-1 MNQIVKYEQKVRLSM
+1 MRKGGNL
-16 ERREN
+16 
-21 IMQKKLPIGIENFED
+21 MQKKLPIGIENFED

-49 LIKQL
+49 LLKQL
-54 LNERGLVNLFTRPRR
+54 LNEHGLVNLFTRPRR

-88 QAIFENLEISK
+88 QAIFEGLEISK
-99 EKELCDQYQGK
+99 DKELCDQYQGK

-124 NYEDAKDMMKYIMA
+124 NYEDAKAMMKYIMA

-147 MSEDKLS
+147 MSGDKLS

-164 MSDDMKDT
+164 MSDNMKDT

-202 PLDKAFEND
+202 PLDKAFENN

-238 LTGCLR
+238 STGCLR

-259 FSITDQYFDEHF
+259 FSITDQYFDEYF

-298 DGYHFGSADIYCPWD
+298 DGYRFGNTDIYCPWD
-313 VINHCKALKV
+313 VINHCRALKV
-323 ESDATP
+323 EPDATP

-395 LTQQGKPQGRIY
+395 LTQQGKPQGRTY
-407 SLVIP
+407 SLIIP
-412 NESIRE
+412 NESIRQ

-466 SIRDTFTSK
+466 SIRDTFTTK

-497 SNTESGDG
+497 SNQESGDG

-529 IKTLDKACEKALKQ
+529 IKMLDKACEKALKQ

-551 KLEEEGYETILNYGI
+551 KLEKEGYETILNYGI
-566 ACYKKRCKVLMD
+566 ACYKKRCKVLVDK

>member
-1 MNQIVKYEQKVRLSM
+1 MRKGGNL
-16 ERREN
+16 
-21 IMQKKLPIGIENFED
+21 MQKKLPIGIENFED

-49 LIKQL
+49 LLKQL
-54 LNERGLVNLFTRPRR
+54 LNEHGLVNLFTRPRR

-88 QAIFENLEISK
+88 QAIFEGLEISK
-99 EKELCDQYQGK
+99 DKELCDQYQGK

-124 NYEDAKDMMKYIMA
+124 NYEDAKAMMKYIMA

-147 MSEDKLS
+147 MSGDKLS

-164 MSDDMKDT
+164 MSDNMKDT

-179 ILSSILKEYYGKK
+179 ILSSILKEYYGEK

-202 PLDKAFEND
+202 PLDKAFENN

-223 LEQSLKTNDNLYMAV
+223 LKQSLKTNDNLYMAV

-259 FSITDQYFDEHF
+259 FSITDQYFDEYF

-298 DGYHFGSADIYCPWD
+298 DGYRFGNTDIYCPWD
-313 VINHCKALKV
+313 VINHCRALKV
-323 ESDATP
+323 EPDATP

-372 ELTYNELDSTIENL
+372 ELTYNELDITIENL

-395 LTQQGKPQGRIY
+395 LTQQGKPQGRTY
-407 SLVIP
+407 SLIIP
-412 NESIRE
+412 NESIRQ

-466 SIRDTFTSK
+466 SIRDTFTTK

-497 SNTESGDG
+497 SNQESGDG

-529 IKTLDKACEKALKQ
+529 IKTLDKACQKALKQ
-543 IKEKHYDQ
+543 IKEKNYDQ

-566 ACYKKRCKVLMD
+566 ACYKKRCKVLVDK

>member
-1 MNQIVKYEQKVRLSM
+1 MRKGGNL
-16 ERREN
+16 
-21 IMQKKLPIGIENFED
+21 MQKKLPIGIENFED

-49 LIKQL
+49 LLKQL
-54 LNERGLVNLFTRPRR
+54 LNEHGLVNLFTRPRR

-88 QAIFENLEISK
+88 QAIFEGLEISK
-99 EKELCDQYQGK
+99 DKELCDQYQGK

-124 NYEDAKDMMKYIMA
+124 NYEDAKAMMKYIMA

-147 MSEDKLS
+147 MSGDKLS

-164 MSDDMKDT
+164 MSDNMKDT

-192 VIILIDEYDV
+192 VIISIDEYDV
-202 PLDKAFEND
+202 PLDKAFENN

-223 LEQSLKTNDNLYMAV
+223 LKQSLKTNDNLYMAV

-259 FSITDQYFDEHF
+259 FSITDQYFDEYF

-298 DGYHFGSADIYCPWD
+298 DGYRFGNTDIYCPWD
-313 VINHCKALKV
+313 VINHCRALKV
-323 ESDATP
+323 EPDATP

-372 ELTYNELDSTIENL
+372 ELTYNELDITIENL

-395 LTQQGKPQGRIY
+395 LTQQGKPQGRTY
-407 SLVIP
+407 SLIIP
-412 NESIRE
+412 NESIRQ

-466 SIRDTFTSK
+466 SIRDTFTTK

-497 SNTESGDG
+497 SNQESGDG

-529 IKTLDKACEKALKQ
+529 IKTLDKACQKALKQ
-543 IKEKHYDQ
+543 IKEKNYDQ

-566 ACYKKRCKVLMD
+566 ACYKKRCKVLVDK